1 MPDPK
6 GKEAICCIRQHGLKH
21 RLQLPRRPRYD
32 LQHLRRRRLLL
43 QRLGELAR
51 ALLLCLKQPHVLDSD
66 HRRPEKRNLLI
77 GKRINF
83 GTSKLNCARNAA
95 GISTSPIIGFFLLWE
110 GDPPKG
116 IYGGAF
122 RTRFA
127 GRRGRVTAT
136 GRRPRQQQKSSNKL
150 VERVQEVRVSI
161 PRPRF
166 MNSLSL

>member
-66 HRRPEKRNLLI
+66 HRLVGERPEKRDLLI
-77 GKRINF
+77 RKRINF
-83 GTSKLNCARNAA
+83 GTSKLNCARNVA
-95 GISTSPIIGFFLLWE
+95 GDLNVALSLGFFSFGGGSSKALGNALPRITLRLHVGE
-110 GDPPKG
+110 LGARLGDQASAWASCGSPWFP
-116 IYGGAF
+116 F
-122 RTRFA
+122 QR
-127 GRRGRVTAT
+127 
-136 GRRPRQQQKSSNKL
+136 
-150 VERVQEVRVSI
+150 
-161 PRPRF
+161 
-166 MNSLSL
+166 

>member
-77 GKRINF
+77 RKRINF

-95 GISTSPIIGFFLLWE
+95 GISTSPIIGFFLLW
-110 GDPPKG
+110 
-116 IYGGAF
+116 
-122 RTRFA
+122 
-127 GRRGRVTAT
+127 RGNLQRGYTAEPSVPDLQAAVAASQ
-136 GRRPRQQQKSSNKL
+136 PRDAAPANNKIIQQISRALRKCAYPFP
-150 VERVQEVRVSI
+150 VRDS
-161 PRPRF
+161 
-166 MNSLSL
+166 

>member
-6 GKEAICCIRQHGLKH
+6 GKEAICCIPQHGLKH

-66 HRRPEKRNLLI
+66 HRLVGERPEKRNLLI
-77 GKRINF
+77 RKRINF

-95 GISTSPIIGFFLLWE
+95 GTQRRLSLGFFSF
-110 GDPPKG
+110 D
-116 IYGGAF
+116 
-122 RTRFA
+122 TA
-127 GRRGRVTAT
+127 GSAAAPAARCRNCLRRG
-136 GRRPRQQQKSSNKL
+136 
-150 VERVQEVRVSI
+150 VS
-161 PRPRF
+161 F
-166 MNSLSL
+166 